1 MHARGEGHGDGHATR
16 PSVAQISG
24 EILLTISAILALFV
38 VYELYWTD
46 LTSARLQARAATDLD
61 ERWAGRHDQTDP
73 AAAATPAPLPPPVLG
88 EAFARVHLPA
98 LGTDAHYVVVEG
110 TRPEDLRTGPGH
122 YEETQLP
129 GEPGNVALAGHR
141 NGSGGVFEHLDRL
154 APCDAVVMET
164 ATQWLTY
171 RLVPDEVEPD
181 ARRATAGR
189 CLSPEQVERFAVGDY
204 SHVRG
209 LHVTTPDA
217 VEVIAPLPGVTG
229 AGGAESTVGPGLER
243 MLTLTTCHPLYSNAE
258 RLIVH
263 AVLTDTTSKSAGLPD
278 ALEE

>member
-1 MHARGEGHGDGHATR
+1 MASRKRKARSCGPPPESAGTSFIGTTQAVSTIHTGAEVRAARAPVQRGRGGAGK
-16 PSVAQISG
+16 SS
-24 EILLTISAILALFV
+24 LT
-38 VYELYWTD
+38 
-46 LTSARLQARAATDLD
+46 TSA
-61 ERWAGRHDQTDP
+61 
-73 AAAATPAPLPPPVLG
+73 
-88 EAFARVHLPA
+88 
-98 LGTDAHYVVVEG
+98 
-110 TRPEDLRTGPGH
+110 
-122 YEETQLP
+122 
-129 GEPGNVALAGHR
+129 
-141 NGSGGVFEHLDRL
+141 
-154 APCDAVVMET
+154 
-164 ATQWLTY
+164 
-171 RLVPDEVEPD
+171 

-204 SHVRG
+204 AHVRG

-229 AGGAESTVGPGLER
+229 SGGAGSSAAGSGGTESGDAGAGGGPGLER

>member
-1 MHARGEGHGDGHATR
+1 MHARVEGHATR
-16 PSVAQISG
+16 PSVAQIIG

-61 ERWAGRHDQTDP
+61 ERWAGRHVETSP
-73 AAAATPAPLPPPVLG
+73 SAATPAPIPTPVLG

-98 LGTDAHYVVVEG
+98 LGADAHYAVVEG
-110 TRPEDLRTGPGH
+110 TRPDDLRTGPGH

-129 GEPGNVALAGHR
+129 GEPGNVSLAGHR
-141 NGSGGVFEHLDRL
+141 NGSGGVFEHLDQL
-154 APCDAVVMET
+154 APCDAVVVET

-171 RLVPDEVEPD
+171 RLVPDEVEPA

-189 CLSPEQVERFAVGDY
+189 CLTTEQVERFADGDY
-204 SHVRG
+204 AHVRG
-209 LHVTTPDA
+209 LHITTPDA
-217 VEVIAPLPGVTG
+217 VEVIAPLPGVAGSG
-229 AGGAESTVGPGLER
+229 AGPGLAR

-263 AVLTDTTSKSAGLPD
+263 AVLTDTTGKSAGLPD
-278 ALEE
+278 ALKE